1 MANRARFLLGVIEAV
16 RGAVGADY
24 PVWCRVT
31 AKEYGIEDGT
41 TLEEALETAKLAQ
54 AAGIDAIHVS
64 ASGPAAPNILTS
76 PAFVPGVIAH
86 LAEGIKK
93 VVSVPV
99 MAVGKITPEFGER
112 LIKEGK
118 VDLIAMGRQLLA
130 DPELPN
136 KVASGKQD
144 EINPCT
150 DCFNCRSDLLTPG
163 VLGIRCQV
171 NPAAGREAEFE
182 IAKAAKARKVLVI
195 GGGPAGMTA
204 ARVAALRGHK
214 VTLWEKTSRLG
225 GQLIQAVVP
234 PHKGRIGLLNEF
246 LQNQLKKQGVKV
258 QTGKAATAAEVEK
271 FKPDVVVVGTGVKP
285 VIPEIPG
292 LNKARFAHVVDV
304 LEGRVEVGE
313 KVIIIGGEIVGCETA
328 EFLVDRGK
336 KVTVTRRG
344 ADMATGMGV
353 SLRAFLLSRLR
364 EKGVTL
370 LPGVKYEEITADG
383 LVITTKTGEK
393 MTIPA
398 DTFVLAAGSVPDL
411 ALYEEIRSKVAEV
424 HLVGDCVEPRSIR
437 DAITDGFK
445 VGMKI

>member
-1 MANRARFLLGVIEAV
+1 
-16 RGAVGADY
+16 
-24 PVWCRVT
+24 
-31 AKEYGIEDGT
+31 
-41 TLEEALETAKLAQ
+41 
-54 AAGIDAIHVS
+54 
-64 ASGPAAPNILTS
+64 
-76 PAFVPGVIAH
+76 
-86 LAEGIKK
+86 
-93 VVSVPV
+93 
-99 MAVGKITPEFGER
+99 
-112 LIKEGK
+112 
-118 VDLIAMGRQLLA
+118 
-130 DPELPN
+130 
-136 KVASGKQD
+136 
-144 EINPCT
+144 
-150 DCFNCRSDLLTPG
+150 
-163 VLGIRCQV
+163 
-171 NPAAGREAEFE
+171 
-182 IAKAAKARKVLVI
+182 
-195 GGGPAGMTA
+195 
-204 ARVAALRGHK
+204 
-214 VTLWEKTSRLG
+214 
-225 GQLIQAVVP
+225 
-234 PHKGRIGLLNEF
+234 
-246 LQNQLKKQGVKV
+246 VKV

-304 LEGRVEVGE
+304 LEGRVGVGE

-398 DTFVLAAGSVPDL
+398 DTFVLAAGSVPDP